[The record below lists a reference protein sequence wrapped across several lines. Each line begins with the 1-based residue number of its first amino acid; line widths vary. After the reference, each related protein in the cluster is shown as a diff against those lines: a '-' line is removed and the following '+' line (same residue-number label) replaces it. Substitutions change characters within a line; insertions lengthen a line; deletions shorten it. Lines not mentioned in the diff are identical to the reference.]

1 MAIMKEWIEVT
12 NPATGEVIDRVER
25 GGKVEAREAIDQ
37 ASEAFNDWS
46 KLTAYERSELLMKWN
61 TLITEHQEELAKIM
75 TMEQGKPFKE
85 ALGEVQ
91 YANNFVSWYAEE
103 GKRLYGETIP
113 ASKADKRILV
123 QRQPVGVIAAIT
135 PWNFPAAM
143 ITRKV
148 APAMAVGCTAVVK
161 PASATPRT
169 AIRLAE
175 LAEEA
180 GIPRGVLQV
189 VTGSSGEISDA
200 WMEDSR
206 VRKISFTGS
215 TEVGKILMRK
225 SAETVKKVSLELGGH
240 APLIVMKDANIE
252 KAAAGATA
260 SKFRNAGQTCVC
272 TNRIYVHE
280 SIKDEFNE
288 AFERKVRELRVGNG
302 LEEGIDVGPL
312 IDHDAL
318 DKVETHIQDAVNKG
332 ASIVY
337 GGGKEGKGSLFYKPT
352 ILSDVTDDMLCMT
365 EETFGPLAPVT
376 TFTTEEEAVK
386 RANHSPYGLAAYLF
400 TENLSTAIRISEQLE
415 YGIVGVNDGVPSTA
429 QAPFGG
435 FKESGIGR
443 EGGHHGIEEYVE
455 VKYISIQL

>member
-1 MAIMKEWIEVT
+1 MVKMQEWIEVT

-25 GGKVEAREAIDQ
+25 GGKVEAREAVDK

-46 KLTAYERSELLMKWN
+46 KRTAYERSELLMNWN
-61 TLITEHQEELAKIM
+61 ALITKHQDELAEIM
-75 TMEQGKPFKE
+75 TMEQGKPIKE

-148 APAMAVGCTAVVK
+148 APALAVGCTAVVK

-180 GIPRGVLQV
+180 GIPKGVLQV
-189 VTGSSGEISDA
+189 VTGSSGDISDA
-200 WMEDSR
+200 WMQDSR

-215 TEVGKILMRK
+215 TEVGKILMKK

-240 APLIVMKDANIE
+240 APLIVMKDADIE
-252 KAAAGATA
+252 KAAEGATA

-280 SIKDEFNE
+280 SIKDEFIK

-302 LEEGIDVGPL
+302 LEEGIDIGPL

-318 DKVETHIQDAVNKG
+318 EKVETHIRDAAHKG

-337 GGGKEGKGSLFYKPT
+337 GGDKVGDDSLFYKPT
-352 ILSDVTDDMLCMT
+352 ILSNVTDNMLCMT
-365 EETFGPLAPVT
+365 EETFGPVAPVT
-376 TFTTEEEAVK
+376 TFSTEEEAVK

-400 TENLSTAIRISEQLE
+400 TENLATAIRISEQLE
-415 YGIVGVNDGVPSTA
+415 YGIVGINDGVPSTA

-443 EGGHHGIEEYVE
+443 EGGHHGMEEYVE

>member
-1 MAIMKEWIEVT
+1 M
-12 NPATGEVIDRVER
+12 
-25 GGKVEAREAIDQ
+25 
-37 ASEAFNDWS
+37 
-46 KLTAYERSELLMKWN
+46 
-61 TLITEHQEELAKIM
+61 
-75 TMEQGKPFKE
+75 
-85 ALGEVQ
+85 
-91 YANNFVSWYAEE
+91 
-103 GKRLYGETIP
+103 
-113 ASKADKRILV
+113 
-123 QRQPVGVIAAIT
+123 
-135 PWNFPAAM
+135 
-143 ITRKV
+143 
-148 APAMAVGCTAVVK
+148 
-161 PASATPRT
+161 
-169 AIRLAE
+169 
-175 LAEEA
+175 
-180 GIPRGVLQV
+180 
-189 VTGSSGEISDA
+189 
-200 WMEDSR
+200 
-206 VRKISFTGS
+206 
-215 TEVGKILMRK
+215 
-225 SAETVKKVSLELGGH
+225 
-240 APLIVMKDANIE
+240 
-252 KAAAGATA
+252 
-260 SKFRNAGQTCVC
+260 C

-337 GGGKEGKGSLFYKPT
+337 GGGKEGKDSLFYKPT

>member
-1 MAIMKEWIEVT
+1 MAIIQEWIEVT

-25 GGKVEAREAIDQ
+25 GGKVEAREAVDK

-46 KLTAYERSELLMKWN
+46 KRTAYERSELLMKWN

-75 TMEQGKPFKE
+75 TMEQGKPFNE

-148 APAMAVGCTAVVK
+148 APALAVGCTAVVK

-180 GIPRGVLQV
+180 GIPKGVLQV

-240 APLIVMKDANIE
+240 APLIVMKDADIE
-252 KAAAGATA
+252 KAATGATA

-280 SIKDEFNE
+280 SVKDEFNE

-318 DKVETHIQDAVNKG
+318 NKVETHLQDAVNKG
-332 ASIVY
+332 ASIIY
-337 GGGKEGKGSLFYKPT
+337 GGGQEDKGSLFYKPT
-352 ILSDVTDDMLCMT
+352 ILSEVTDEMLCMS

-376 TFTTEEEAVK
+376 TFKNEEEAVK

-443 EGGHHGIEEYVE
+443 EGGHHGMEEYVE

>member
-252 KAAAGATA
+252 KAAAGA
-260 SKFRNAGQTCVC
+260 
-272 TNRIYVHE
+272 
-280 SIKDEFNE
+280 SIKIPKCWSNLCVYESYI
-288 AFERKVRELRVGNG
+288 RTR
-302 LEEGIDVGPL
+302 ID
-312 IDHDAL
+312 
-318 DKVETHIQDAVNKG
+318 
-332 ASIVY
+332 
-337 GGGKEGKGSLFYKPT
+337 
-352 ILSDVTDDMLCMT
+352 
-365 EETFGPLAPVT
+365 
-376 TFTTEEEAVK
+376 K
-386 RANHSPYGLAAYLF
+386 R
-400 TENLSTAIRISEQLE
+400 
-415 YGIVGVNDGVPSTA
+415 
-429 QAPFGG
+429 
-435 FKESGIGR
+435 
-443 EGGHHGIEEYVE
+443 
-455 VKYISIQL
+455 